1 MGGMLKSRAYF
12 AILQFALFRAWL
24 MAKPIIVT
32 LPLVLF
38 LLDFW
43 PLKRLS
49 NADMAACRHGKS
61 ALPPMEP

>member
-1 MGGMLKSRAYF
+1 
-12 AILQFALFRAWL
+12 